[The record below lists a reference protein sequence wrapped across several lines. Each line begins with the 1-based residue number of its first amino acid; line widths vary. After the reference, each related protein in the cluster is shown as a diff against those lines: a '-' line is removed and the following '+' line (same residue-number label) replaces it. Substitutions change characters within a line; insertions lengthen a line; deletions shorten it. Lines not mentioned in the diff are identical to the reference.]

1 MEMCFCNQKLETFN
15 HLFKCKKQYNNWFKF
30 KKGIVDYIKK
40 KYSDKYKDINDELFE
55 HLNNLNIW
63 ELSEKGIGSLVKG
76 FVPIN
81 LVILLKDMKLDNS
94 DLLLSNIINKNIK
107 SFKFFV

>member
-1 MEMCFCNQKLETFN
+1 
-15 HLFKCKKQYNNWFKF
+15 
-30 KKGIVDYIKK
+30 
-40 KYSDKYKDINDELFE
+40 LFE

-81 LVILLKDMKLDNS
+81 LVILLKDMKLDNL
-94 DLLLSNIINKNIK
+94 DLLLSDIISKSIK
-107 SFKFFV
+107 SFKFFVWEYHNKPRLN